1 VKIKLVIAL
10 ILFLFSC
17 YKADIDEVDMLDM
30 GAWSPNA
37 GTHNFSLKEQIKYL
51 EPLVRSGNLECMRVG
66 WLGNSS
72 ELADWLHSRGIEVL
86 GLFENEFLR
95 DPNVVEIFHDQ
106 VRRYPYIQYW
116 EIGNEVDWFIKMSAQ
131 EYMGIFDKIY
141 QASRD
146 WDITLLSQAPFGNID
161 GAKFFEA
168 MVNNGLDKYTD
179 IIVALHYYG
188 YASEAIHKFS
198 SQVHRLPLS
207 VDVWVTE
214 TGIKDQSK
222 HIGYVNKIYP
232 NLRDV
237 LRADKIFWYVFSECS
252 EHSLVSN
259 LCSDCG
265 GNVTLS
271 PLYRALVKLVADIKN
286 NTGSKIF
293 GTRARKGGGE

>member
-17 YKADIDEVDMLDM
+17 YKTDINEVDVLDM
-30 GAWSPNA
+30 SAWSPNI
-37 GTHNFSLKEQIKYL
+37 GVHNFSLSEQIKYL
-51 EPLVRSGNLECMRVG
+51 EPLIRSGNVECVRVG
-66 WLGNSS
+66 WLGDSS
-72 ELADWLHSRGIEVL
+72 ELANWLHSRGIEVL

-95 DPNVVEIFHDQ
+95 DSNVVEIFHDQ
-106 VRRYPYIQYW
+106 VRRYPYIQNW
-116 EIGNEVDWFIKMSAQ
+116 EIGNEVEHFIGMSAQ

-179 IIVALHYYG
+179 IIVAIHYYG
-188 YASEAIHKFS
+188 YASEAIHRFS
-198 SQVHRLPLS
+198 TQVHRLSLS

-214 TGIKDQSK
+214 TGIKEYSK
-222 HIGYVNKIYP
+222 HIGYVNEIYP
-232 NLRDV
+232 NIRNV
-237 LRADKIFWYVFSECS
+237 LRAKKIFWYVFSECS
-252 EHSLVSN
+252 EHSLVSD
-259 LCSDCG
+259 LSSGCG
-265 GNVTLS
+265 GNITLS
-271 PLYRALVKLVADIKN
+271 PLYNFLVDSVAKIKN

-293 GTRARKGGGE
+293 GTRARKGGEE

>member
-1 VKIKLVIAL
+1 MKIKLVIAL

>member
-1 VKIKLVIAL
+1 MKIRLVIAL

-188 YASEAIHKFS
+188 YASEAIHRFS
-198 SQVHRLPLS
+198 TQVHRLPLS

-222 HIGYVNKIYP
+222 HIGYVNEIYP

>member
-17 YKADIDEVDMLDM
+17 YKIDINEVDVLDM
-30 GAWSPNA
+30 SAWSPNI
-37 GTHNFSLKEQIKYL
+37 GVHNFSLEQQKREL
-51 EPLVRSGNLECMRVG
+51 EALVRSGNVECVRVG
-66 WLGNSS
+66 WLGNSG
-72 ELADWLHSRGIEVL
+72 ELANWLHSRGIEVL
-86 GLFENEFLR
+86 GIFENEFLR
-95 DPNVVEIFHDQ
+95 DPNVVEIFHSQ
-106 VRRYPYIQYW
+106 VKRYPYIKNW
-116 EIGNEVDWFIKMSAQ
+116 EIGNEVEHFIGMSAQ
-131 EYMGIFDKIY
+131 EYMWIFDKLY

-146 WDITLLSQAPFGNID
+146 WGITLLSQAPFGNID

-179 IIVALHYYG
+179 IIVAIHYYG
-188 YASEAIHKFS
+188 YASEAIHRFS
-198 SQVHRLPLS
+198 TQVHRLPLS

-214 TGIKDQSK
+214 TGIKNQSK
-222 HIGYVNKIYP
+222 HIGYVNEIYP
-232 NLRDV
+232 DIRNA
-237 LRADKIFWYVFSECS
+237 LRAKKIFWYVFSECS

-265 GNVTLS
+265 GNVTPS
-271 PLYRALVKLVADIKN
+271 PLYRLLVESVADRKN

>member
-10 ILFLFSC
+10 MLFLFSC
-17 YKADIDEVDMLDM
+17 YKADITEVDVLDRS
-30 GAWSPNA
+30 AWSPNM
-37 GTHNFSLKEQIKYL
+37 GGHNFLLSQQIKYL

-66 WLGNSS
+66 WLGDSS

-86 GLFENEFLR
+86 GIFENEFLR
-95 DPNVVEIFHDQ
+95 DPNVVEIFHNQ
-106 VRRYPYIQYW
+106 VRRYPYIQHW

-141 QASRD
+141 QASRG
-146 WDITLLSQAPFGNID
+146 WGITLLSQAPFGNID

-168 MVNNGLDKYTD
+168 MINNGLYKYTD

-188 YASEAIHKFS
+188 YASQAIHDFS
-198 SQVHRLPLS
+198 VQVHRLPSS

-214 TGIKDQSK
+214 TGVKDQSK
-222 HIGYVNKIYP
+222 HIGYVNEIYP
-232 NLRDV
+232 NITNV
-237 LRADKIFWYVFSECS
+237 LRAKKIFWYVFSECS

-271 PLYRALVKLVADIKN
+271 PLYSVLVDSVAEIKN
-286 NTGSKIF
+286 NAGSKIF